1 MKKKRAQSFLGIHF
15 DFHAMPGQTVC
26 RPFRPDLT
34 ARMLDAVR
42 PDFVQCD
49 TKGHPG
55 LSPYPTDVG
64 NRADEILH
72 DPLRMWRDLTEERD
86 IALYGHHS
94 GLYDR
99 KAAELH
105 PDWAVVDE
113 NGKVSQD
120 YLSPFSPYA
129 DELLIPQLK
138 ELCDEYRLDGAW
150 VDGECWGLYLD
161 YGPYAAAAYE
171 KETGKKTQ
179 PRRGE
184 EGYAGY
190 REFCREGFRRYVA
203 KYVNALKEHNPDF
216 EVTSNWMYSAYMPEP
231 LSAHVDFLSGDYAT
245 SDSMESARF
254 QGRCLAA
261 RGMTWD
267 LMAWGQNAVPCSWQ
281 TRNRTEKEA
290 VQYCQEASEVL
301 ALGGAFQFFNIM
313 YGGGGILQEWM
324 IPTWEKTAAFCRERQ
339 VVCFGARLIP
349 QVGILYPE
357 AKSDERRD
365 NLYTTGYPELSALRG
380 WMNLLQD
387 SRISTSVL
395 YEYQLTEDTLR
406 EYPAVVVPS
415 VSALKAESVAA
426 LCAYVRRGGR
436 LLTDRQAAPLFSEI
450 SGVSIGETE
459 TKVLFLDG
467 GSALASLEVPC
478 ANLLPASENSRI
490 SGVFYEDNY
499 YDDSPLPAAVCTK
512 ACEGSVTVLA
522 ADLGHAYTKN
532 ATPVLQ
538 DFALSQLRNM
548 GFAPLAEVSG
558 TGKDYVDVILTRRE
572 GEILVNLVNYAG
584 PHRLASV
591 RSYREIPPL
600 GPLTVTV
607 RMEKKPQSVT
617 LHPGGKEANW
627 QWQDCLL
634 TVDTGIL
641 EIHTCIRIKET

>member
-1 MKKKRAQSFLGIHF
+1 MKKKRARSFLGIHF

-55 LSPYPTDVG
+55 LSSYPTDVG

-113 NGKVSQD
+113 NGNVSQEF
-120 YLSPFSPYA
+120 LSPFSPYA
-129 DELLIPQLK
+129 EELLIPQLK
-138 ELCDEYRLDGAW
+138 ELCDVYRLDGAW

-171 KETGKKTQ
+171 KETGKKTL

-203 KYVNALKEHNPDF
+203 KYVTALKEHNPDF

-231 LSAHVDFLSGDYAT
+231 PSAHVDFLSGDYAT

-281 TRNRTEKEA
+281 TRNRTEKEP

-339 VVCFGARLIP
+339 EICFGAKLIP

-357 AKSDERRD
+357 AKSDEKRNVRQADTEKPQRHADGTRQGGIARTDLAGFFGKRFDVFLIWLNLGGIAADIVFRFLLILGKGLPDDRTAVDKDRLKCVQECLAQGILQFRRD
-365 NLYTTGYPELSALRG
+365 
-380 WMNLLQD
+380 
-387 SRISTSVL
+387 
-395 YEYQLTEDTLR
+395 
-406 EYPAVVVPS
+406 
-415 VSALKAESVAA
+415 
-426 LCAYVRRGGR
+426 
-436 LLTDRQAAPLFSEI
+436 
-450 SGVSIGETE
+450 
-459 TKVLFLDG
+459 
-467 GSALASLEVPC
+467 
-478 ANLLPASENSRI
+478 
-490 SGVFYEDNY
+490 
-499 YDDSPLPAAVCTK
+499 
-512 ACEGSVTVLA
+512 
-522 ADLGHAYTKN
+522 
-532 ATPVLQ
+532 PV
-538 DFALSQLRNM
+538 
-548 GFAPLAEVSG
+548 
-558 TGKDYVDVILTRRE
+558 GK
-572 GEILVNLVNYAG
+572 
-584 PHRLASV
+584 
-591 RSYREIPPL
+591 
-600 GPLTVTV
+600 
-607 RMEKKPQSVT
+607 QSVDERCVPQHLFFKKIAFFFFEPAQGKFGGGFLFQCLIPLYFWNNT
-617 LHPGGKEANW
+617 VIYAQAVTGCTRKPSPGRR
-627 QWQDCLL
+627 C
-634 TVDTGIL
+634 
-641 EIHTCIRIKET
+641 HRR